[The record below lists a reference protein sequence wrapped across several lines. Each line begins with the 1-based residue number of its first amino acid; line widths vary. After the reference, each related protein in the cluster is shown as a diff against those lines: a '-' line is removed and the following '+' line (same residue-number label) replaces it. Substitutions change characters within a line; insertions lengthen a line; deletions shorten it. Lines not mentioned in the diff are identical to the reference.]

1 MVRSSK
7 TGSSVRFK
15 QDEQVFAAWNGM
27 ETKIQFYPVLQKK
40 NFMDRKGFTQSAV
53 AALLFKKI
61 VIVLPIQDIHFTE
74 SETY

>member
-1 MVRSSK
+1 
-7 TGSSVRFK
+7 
-15 QDEQVFAAWNGM
+15 M